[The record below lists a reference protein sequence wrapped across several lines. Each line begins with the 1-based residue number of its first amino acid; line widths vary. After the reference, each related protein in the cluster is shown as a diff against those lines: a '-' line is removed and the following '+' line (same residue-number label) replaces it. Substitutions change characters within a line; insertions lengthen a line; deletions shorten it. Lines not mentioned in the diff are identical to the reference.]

1 MLSLITLQSFKTE
14 CYVKRKSRTEF
25 VKWVNS
31 TSTSE
36 NLIPP
41 QIFESQDYMI
51 CHFDSC

>member
-1 MLSLITLQSFKTE
+1 MLSLITVQRFKTE

-41 QIFESQDYMI
+41 QIFVSQD
-51 CHFDSC
+51 HTLHDLPF